1 MFLYFSEKKTIV
13 ISKNSRGYILR
24 QIISSQVQIKFYF
37 KTIMKCLGF
46 SSSKAGHNLLVS
58 SFFVCFFFF
67 KCIPESRHVRWSGG
81 EEWNSGKVG
90 CIMEMTTSAGS
101 WSLSPQD
108 QSLTKCTQNRSLEDL
123 SMGIQLPFQEA
134 GSEGSSFLCTC
145 MWPSSCN
152 RVKRVAPAQTWWR
165 WQWHCR
171 GGYVGEDFF

>member
-1 MFLYFSEKKTIV
+1 M
-13 ISKNSRGYILR
+13 
-24 QIISSQVQIKFYF
+24 
-37 KTIMKCLGF
+37 
-46 SSSKAGHNLLVS
+46 
-58 SFFVCFFFF
+58 
-67 KCIPESRHVRWSGG
+67 HVWWSGG

-90 CIMEMTTSAGS
+90 CMMEMTTSAGS

-123 SMGIQLPFQEA
+123 SMGIQLPFQEG

-171 GGYVGEDFF
+171 GGYVGEDFLTGPQERSKRRWESFRRLKCMSDMIRISSADTVENYPHTLSRVNCIPTKCQIIIFM